1 MIQIIRNMVLRLMGL
16 MKCYWQIFL
25 QIYLMSNS
33 NIYFVKLQGPRR
45 DSESAPVKKILE
57 NDIKLNFQEKTRQNT
72 ISKIFIFYL
81 FYS

>member
-1 MIQIIRNMVLRLMGL
+1 MP
-16 MKCYWQIFL
+16 
-25 QIYLMSNS
+25 NS

-45 DSESAPVKKILE
+45 DSEIAPAKKVLE
-57 NDIKLNFQEKTRQNT
+57 NDIKLNFQEKTWQNT